1 MNNFTVE
8 EFLKTTSIK
17 GLRLVAGEKGIKNP
31 IVNVNTIDNP
41 ESYEW
46 FTAGDFLLTTGYIYQ
61 DDSKLQKQ
69 LIQELSE
76 LNCAGLGVKIKRF
89 WDKIP
94 ETILQEANKVDLPI
108 IEIPYIYSLAQL
120 TNTINT
126 ALSKRENSLLN
137 KYKNIHEVFNQI
149 SLEDGDFTR
158 IVKTAS
164 ELIGNPVLLVD
175 SNFRLLSYHEL
186 PDNKELLSNHLPLTI
201 NERSF
206 TREFTQDIP
215 KSTDEFSLSIKRKFP
230 NDNGD
235 ITCRI
240 IPIAYANDLYGY
252 LVAWETIRKLQSTDY
267 VALETAAITAAI
279 RQLKLQ
285 QIQES
290 RARMQESFFDDLLQN
305 RILSV
310 SSIENLAKLYGI
322 STNQDH
328 VIAVIDLETV
338 DASRDKILQEI
349 IEEKIAFYKKRV
361 QMFKRHNDFVL
372 IIEVDRKQKRKEQND
387 AVREFISVIDTQVHA
402 EIPTCTYRIGVGSI
416 ISALQFTQRSYTLAL
431 EVLRLSQKMDDE
443 DRVHYF
449 SDFIGY
455 HLLDQH
461 IQQKDLLEFF
471 HEILGPLDA
480 HDAEH
485 NANLL
490 ETLDVY
496 FKSNA
501 NLSDAAKAMFIHR
514 NTLIYRIDKIK
525 QILNTDLKDS
535 EENFVFMMALHI
547 MKIINK

>member
-8 EFLKTTSIK
+8 EFLNTTSIK
-17 GLRLVAGEKGIKNP
+17 GLRLVAGEHGIKNQ

-61 DDSKLQKQ
+61 DSPILQKQ
-69 LIQELSE
+69 LVKELSE

-94 ETILQEANKVDLPI
+94 ETILQEANKYNLPI
-108 IEIPYIYSLAQL
+108 IEIPYTYSLAQL
-120 TNTINT
+120 TNAINT

-137 KYKNIHEVFNQI
+137 KYRNIHEVFNQI
-149 SLEDGDFTR
+149 SLEDGDFNR

-164 ELIGNPVLLVD
+164 ELIGNPLLLVD
-175 SNFRLLSYHEL
+175 SSFRLLSYHEFDENQEPL
-186 PDNKELLSNHLPLTI
+186 RKHLPLII
-201 NERSF
+201 NERTF

-215 KSTDEFSLSIKRKFP
+215 TSTDQFSLSIKRKFP
-230 NDNGD
+230 NKDGD

-252 LVAWETIRKLQSTDY
+252 LVAWETMQKLRSTDY
-267 VALETAAITAAI
+267 VALETAATTSAI

-290 RARMQESFFDDLLQN
+290 RNRMRESFFDDLLQN
-305 RILSV
+305 RILSG
-310 SSIENLAKLYGI
+310 SSIENLAKLYGLA
-322 STNQDH
+322 THQDH

-338 DASRDKILQEI
+338 DAKRDLVIQEI
-349 IEEKIAFYKKRV
+349 IEEKTAFYKRKV

-372 IIEVDRKQKRKEQND
+372 LIEIEKDQTRKEQN
-387 AVREFISVIDTQVHA
+387 ASIREFIDTIDHQIHS

-416 ISALQFTQRSYTLAL
+416 ISALVFTQRSYMLAL
-431 EVLRLSQKMDDE
+431 EVLRLSQKMAKE
-443 DRVHYF
+443 NRVHYF

-461 IQQKDLLEFF
+461 IQQKDLLAFY
-471 HEILGPLDA
+471 HEILGPLDS
-480 HDAEH
+480 HDAQH

-547 MKIINK
+547 MRIINK